1 MSISF
6 SLALR
11 IHPPRFQA
19 DAGRNRGFTG
29 IERIWLSPKRAIDGD
44 LVHDALE
51 SSQLS
56 LTEPRDK
63 EIGDRAQVDR
73 RRIGKAGHARIGQHD
88 HDTPSVC
95 IGIGSTNQAFVN
107 QPRDAASHARPRD
120 ERPGRE
126 VGHAQLAARE
136 GQLCEHIE
144 IGQGQSGLLFEI
156 RIELAHERGVRPQE

>member
-95 IGIGSTNQAFVN
+95 IGIGSTNQAIVN
-107 QPRDAASHARPRD
+107 QPRDAASRS
-120 ERPGRE
+120 E
-126 VGHAQLAARE
+126 
-136 GQLCEHIE
+136 EHTSE
-144 IGQGQSGLLFEI
+144 LQSLTNL
-156 RIELAHERGVRPQE
+156 